1 MNSPDGRECSE
12 FLQHK
17 KITLGGV
24 RTSTLYLLNPQGRR
38 VEKIQ
43 VDDCAIT
50 EGLRCDWLVLLND
63 MISKEEIFVELKGSD
78 IYHAVEQLKASVE
91 KLSAD
96 RTRFPKRCLVAF
108 SRNPMFQT
116 DVQNCMKRFKKEF
129 NASFSLVR
137 NRSEVSL

>member
-12 FLQHK
+12 FPQDK
-17 KITLGGV
+17 KTALGGV
-24 RTSTLYLLNPQGRR
+24 RTSTLYLLNPQERT
-38 VEKIQ
+38 VDKIQ

-63 MISKEEIFVELKGSD
+63 LISTEEIFVELKGSD
-78 IYHAVEQLKASVE
+78 ISHAIEQLKTSVE

-96 RTRFPKRCLVAF
+96 RKRFPKRCLVVF
-108 SRNPMFQT
+108 SRNPRFQT
-116 DVQNCMKRFKKEF
+116 DIQNSKKRFKKDF
-129 NASFSLVR
+129 NAAFSLVR